1 MRKRKANRALVVAL
15 SVAMVSSN
23 LTPAITTYAEEPAA
37 VQEQQAEAVTQE
49 QTDTEAAETTEAAEA
64 QQEAGIESE
73 FVTEDTEALITTTE
87 SGEEQDVTGSEDGL
101 EISQEDVS
109 EEAKPEIESTTMLEY
124 ESEDGTYT
132 LKYQFRDVGDTKEAV
147 IKKFGSKKADA
158 IEIPAFVSAPDTYSN
173 YEEYQNIPVTA
184 IDQNAF
190 TLYDAQGSADLSNCP
205 VSVTIPETVESIGT
219 NAFASGNTP
228 STRLQKVIFEGDSR
242 LMEIGDFAFQNQA
255 GLESEITIPEGV
267 VQIGEQAFFG
277 CAKVKSFTFHGGSII
292 GAKAFSGCKNA
303 AGGITLPET
312 TIEIGGEA
320 FLNYGSSTDGGALSL
335 PEGLESIGAKAF
347 SNAKLVGNLTIPS
360 TVTTIGANAFI
371 SAYISQ
377 KDKGTLTFALGEDG
391 KSQLQEIPAY
401 AFNKCIG
408 LSGNVNI
415 PNSVT
420 KIGDYAF
427 AECSS
432 LDGSLTLSDSLVTIG
447 TAAFNKCSS
456 LIGDVKIPD
465 SVTSLGATAFKD
477 CESLDGTLKLSVN
490 LTKIPVDAFNG
501 CVKLHGSVE
510 IPDGVTSIETNAFR
524 DCEGLDGTL
533 TLPGTVKTIKA
544 YAFANCKGLKGALE
558 IPELVTIVSNEA
570 FLNCESFTSLTMP
583 DGIRDIQKEAFSG
596 CIGLTSELVLP
607 ASLKTV
613 GDSAFYGCNGMTG
626 NLDMPDTVTSV
637 GKAAFSG
644 MTGLKGYLYLSKK
657 LMTFGE
663 SCFNGCENLKNQK
676 DETGKDI
683 KIEIAEGTKT
693 LPQFMF
699 NGCENLT
706 SIKLPRTITAIN
718 SGSFAKMN
726 SGLNVYVYAGSGAA
740 KVIRG
745 LSASERTFN
754 IEYIDMLESIKLT
767 SNAYTMRVGS
777 KRELKATLR
786 YYKYDK
792 ETKTDVAVDVSEKD
806 APDKL
811 IWTVP
816 GKRATL
822 EDGVLTGIAYGS
834 ESINVA
840 SPDGTAIASCRV
852 TVVDKYVTSVKL
864 DSTTL
869 LSFDKTKEGQSAEI
883 QAIVSLQGFK
893 DALEHGDVKAEDLQ
907 VVFNQ
912 STEGVLAF
920 TPGEVTFNEG
930 YTQAMVTTVVTPLK
944 AGTSNISVNATV
956 EGDAK
961 KMTSSSRKAEVVNPL
976 TAIKL
981 PETAS
986 VKQGKTI
993 NLKNELQYVPEDAAA
1008 VNTTWTSSDTNV
1020 ATVTST
1026 GVVTGK
1032 KAGTTII
1039 TCTPKNGALDT
1050 AEPVQCVVTVIGN
1063 YVTAVE
1069 LDDVAP
1075 VVLDKAKGDKI
1086 TVTATVSLQGF
1097 AEALAAG
1104 TVKTGDLKFE
1114 LKQSAVG
1121 VLNIEAGEV
1130 QFNEDYSKAT
1140 LQAVVT
1146 PLKVGT
1152 SNLSASAI
1160 VTGDS
1165 GTATSEARK
1174 ATVVI
1179 ALDSI
1184 DMLSNLTLK
1193 SGKTFDMSKKLSFS
1207 PSDATTKKVTWESSD
1222 PDVAAVSSVGV
1233 ITTKKAG
1240 HATITCTPVNGEYD
1254 TAKAVKCE
1262 LTVVDQYVKA
1272 VKIGDTTKL
1281 VLDKADADKNVQIN
1295 ATVSLQGFA
1304 EAMTYNGMAK
1314 RDLKVSFV
1322 TSNQDIVNVKAG
1334 SIQFNSDYTEAT
1346 VTATVKAAAV
1356 GSTDISVSATV
1367 SGDTETAK
1375 SESRTVEVI
1384 STLKEIS
1391 IPKALTIKNGK
1402 TVNLSEYLEFTP
1414 EDATTKA
1421 VTWESKNPDI
1431 ATISVDGVVTTL
1443 KAGTAEIVCT
1453 PATTGSLDTAQPV
1466 NCVITVVDQYI
1477 TAVAWDDTAAIT
1489 LNRANKKEQAE
1500 VSVTVDLQGIED
1512 AITYKTEDISN
1523 LSIVVAAGADGI
1535 VTVKNGTVEFN
1546 SNYTQATMKA
1556 VITPDKDGAVDLTAA
1571 AKWTD
1576 GSEEK
1581 NTDRNKHVDV
1591 LCALSAIQIPQT
1603 ASLKAGEKVD
1613 LAKDLKFTP
1622 ADATTREV
1630 TWESSDKAIATVS
1643 QSGVVTAVKAG
1654 TVTITCTPKTGAL
1667 DTAKAVSCKIT
1678 VTPKSSMPVVKNVKA
1693 ETAGRNKVRIT
1704 WDKVANAD
1712 GYIIYAKK
1720 AGVYGYCGMTTSN
1733 SITSYTDKK
1742 AQDAE
1747 YNFYWVYAY
1756 KNTAKGRE
1764 VSPVG
1769 KYTYAK
1775 GTCVRVTDLKAT
1787 SMKGG
1792 VKVSWSK
1799 TAGADG
1805 YIIYGK
1811 TSRGKYGYIGMTS
1824 KLTYTDTK
1832 AAIGE
1837 YNFYWVF
1844 AYHMSANGKRVIGPV
1859 SSKYVYGKAR

>member
-15 SVAMVSSN
+15 SVAMASSN

-37 VQEQQAEAVTQE
+37 VQEQQAEVVTQE
-49 QTDTEAAETTEAAEA
+49 QTDTEDAETTEVVEPE
-64 QQEAGIESE
+64 QVCDTESE
-73 FVTEDTEALITTTE
+73 SVTEDTENLITTTE
-87 SGEEQDVTGSEDGL
+87 SEEEQGVPGSEDEL
-101 EISQEDVS
+101 EIVQEEVS
-109 EEAKPEIESTTMLEY
+109 EEENPEIESTTMLEY

-132 LKYQFRDVGDTKEAV
+132 LKYQFREVGDTKEAI

-219 NAFASGNTP
+219 NAFAAGNTQ
-228 STRLQKVIFEGDSR
+228 STRLQTVIFEGDSR

-277 CAKVKSFTFHGGSII
+277 CAKVKSFTFYGGSII

-312 TIEIGGEA
+312 TIEIGDEA

-360 TVTTIGANAFI
+360 TVTTLGASAFI

-377 KDKGTLTFALGEDG
+377 KEKGTLTFALDEDG
-391 KSQLQEIPAY
+391 KSQLQEIPSY

-408 LSGNVNI
+408 LNGSVNI

-420 KIGDYAF
+420 KIGDSAF

-432 LDGSLTLSDSLVTIG
+432 LDGNLTLSDSLVTIG
-447 TAAFNKCSS
+447 IAAFNKCSS
-456 LIGDVKIPD
+456 LTGDVTIPNT
-465 SVTSLGATAFKD
+465 VTSLGATAFKE

-501 CVKLHGSVE
+501 CAKLHGSVE

-558 IPELVTIVSNEA
+558 IPELVTVIANEA
-570 FLNCESFTSLTMP
+570 FLNCELFTSLTMP
-583 DGIRDIQKEAFSG
+583 DGITDIQKEAFSG
-596 CIGLTSELVLP
+596 CTGLKSELVLP

-613 GDSAFYGCNGMTG
+613 GESAFYGCNGMTG

-644 MTGLKGYLYLSKK
+644 MTGLKGYLRLSKK

-706 SIKLPRTITAIN
+706 SIMLPRTITSIN

-740 KVIRG
+740 KVIRA

-754 IEYIDMLESIKLT
+754 VQYMDMLESIQLT

-777 KRELKATLR
+777 KRDLKATLR
-786 YYKYDK
+786 YYKYDE
-792 ETKTDVAVDVSEKD
+792 ETKTDVAVDVSEED
-806 APDKL
+806 APDTL

-834 ESINVA
+834 ETIKVSSA
-840 SPDGTAIASCRV
+840 DGAAIGSCKV
-852 TVVDKYVTSVKL
+852 TVLDKYVTSVKL

-893 DALEHGDVKAEDLQ
+893 DALDYGDVKAEDLQ

-912 STEGVLAF
+912 STEGVLAV

-930 YTQAMVTTVVTPLK
+930 YTQATVTAVVTPLK
-944 AGTSNISVNATV
+944 AGTSNITVDATV
-956 EGDAK
+956 EGDSK
-961 KMTSSSRKAEVVNPL
+961 KMTSSARKVEVVCPL

-993 NLKNELQYVPEDAAA
+993 NLKDELQYVPEEATN
-1008 VNTTWTSSDTNV
+1008 VTTTWTSSDTSV

-1032 KAGTTII
+1032 KAGTAVI

-1050 AEPVQCVVTVIGN
+1050 AQPVQCLVTVIGN

-1069 LDDVAP
+1069 LDDVTP

-1097 AEALAAG
+1097 KEALAAG
-1104 TVKTGDLKFE
+1104 TAKTSDLQFE

-1121 VLNIEAGEV
+1121 VLNIEAGEI

-1165 GTATSEARK
+1165 STVTSEARK

-1193 SGKTFDMSKKLSFS
+1193 TGKTFDMSKKLSFS

-1222 PDVAAVSSVGV
+1222 PDVATVSSAGV

-1254 TAKAVKCE
+1254 TAEAVKCE

-1272 VKIGDTTKL
+1272 VKIDDTTKI
-1281 VLDKADADKNVQIN
+1281 VLDKADADKDVQIK

-1304 EAMTYNGMAK
+1304 EAMTYSGMAK
-1314 RDLKVSFV
+1314 RDLTVSFV
-1322 TSNQDIVNVKAG
+1322 TSNQDIVNIKAG
-1334 SIQFNSDYTEAT
+1334 SVQFNSDYTEAT
-1346 VTATVKAAAV
+1346 VTATVKAVAV
-1356 GSTDISVSATV
+1356 GSTDISVSAIV

-1375 SESRTVEVI
+1375 SESRSVEVI

-1391 IPKALTIKNGK
+1391 IPKAVTIKNGK

-1414 EDATTKA
+1414 EDATTKD

-1431 ATISVDGVVTTL
+1431 ATISEDGVVTTL

-1453 PATTGSLDTAQPV
+1453 PATGSLSNAQPAS
-1466 NCVITVVDQYI
+1466 CVITVIDQYV
-1477 TAVAWDDTAAIT
+1477 TDVTWDDAAAIT
-1489 LNRANKKEQAE
+1489 LNRANEKEQAE

-1512 AITYKTEDISN
+1512 AITYKTEDVSN
-1523 LSIVVAAGADGI
+1523 LSIVIAASADGI

-1556 VITPDKDGAVDLTAA
+1556 VITPVKDGAVDLTAS

-1576 GSEEK
+1576 GSEDKTAE
-1581 NTDRNKHVDV
+1581 RSKHVDV

-1603 ASLKAGEKVD
+1603 ASLKVGEKVD

-1630 TWESSDKAIATVS
+1630 TWESSDKTIATVS
-1643 QSGVVTAVKAG
+1643 QAGVVTAVKAG
-1654 TVTITCTPKTGAL
+1654 TVTITCTPKNGTL

-1678 VTPKSSMPVVKNVKA
+1678 VTPKSSMPVVQNVKA
-1693 ETAGRNKVRIT
+1693 ETAGKNKVKIT

-1733 SITSYTDKK
+1733 TNTSYTDKK

-1756 KNTAKGRE
+1756 KNTANGRE

-1792 VKVSWSK
+1792 VKISWSK
-1799 TAGADG
+1799 TADADG

-1811 TSRGKYGYIGMTS
+1811 TASGKYGYIGMTS

-1832 AAIGE
+1832 AAKDE

-1844 AYHMSANGKRVIGPV
+1844 AYHMSASGKRVIGPV
-1859 SSKYVYGKAR
+1859 SSKYVYGKAK